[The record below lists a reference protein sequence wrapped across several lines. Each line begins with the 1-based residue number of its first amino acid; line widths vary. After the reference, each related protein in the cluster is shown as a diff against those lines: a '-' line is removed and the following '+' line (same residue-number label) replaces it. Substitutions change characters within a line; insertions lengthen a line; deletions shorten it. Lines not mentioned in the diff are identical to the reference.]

1 MATTTNGGKGK
12 PVAYELFPLSVL
24 RGDDSDLFRPLTDE
38 YINSILQF
46 YEDLQEHEKTLN
58 DAIEEWERRSHL
70 QKLDAAIAKLRE
82 MKEEISAQ
90 SKALTRNMDV
100 IRKLTEDLKFY
111 SILTAAL
118 RRFHS
123 FLSDKR
129 VLLLPRGSRLETR
142 LPRPDSGR
150 DLRVLFTRFRPLEAD
165 PGLVAAFESEH
176 GDFVKR
182 RDGTGTSS
190 AAAAAASTDFLIVD
204 VELHPMHGSKDGTT
218 KIFRCVVTKP
228 PPLPKPLPSKSP
240 PPSPSP
246 SPKPSPLLKSPPPS
260 PSPFGR
266 DKVLGLL
273 RRNIAD
279 AVFHGRIRD
288 GCATKPLGKFET
300 EADIVED
307 KERPDLLSE
316 KDHGFSLYAAD
327 SESRSNLRGRLVR
340 KYFDRKSEGI
350 GTPAWCSAFRRH
362 VEAIVQRRLSRVR
375 EWIRINTEA
384 FRNDSAVA
392 TLLSNAEVDHF
403 IPLRQFWTICEQK
416 CQQCDRLCLKRS
428 QHDEEHDCYT
438 NHKCEHHCSYC
449 SDSDAGR
456 VYVCR
461 HCGGHSGPHRCS
473 ENEHLCE
480 SACELAAHRGCLGT
494 CSRDV
499 AHVLDAA
506 DRLHRCKAKV
516 HYCIER
522 CDFVECSLDCSKSY
536 DHDGG
541 HECSVYHC
549 PMLCSMD
556 SCSNRCL
563 REDESHS
570 LDEDALHICKGSHS
584 CTEACEMPGHCAIIT
599 STLEGSEE
607 TETYTGR
614 FETFSYVKKAPPL
627 LQRKRCAI
635 SIPPGQT
642 QHEGTHCHYL
652 PDSPPEIHFCTSQCP
667 TCQSA
672 CTKELNHEGRHRILH
687 SNVIDRV
694 FVSQSAIVNVHVG
707 ERKYGPGES
716 AHAEICDD
724 FCRRLGRGHTHVM
737 RCQGDHGD
745 DDPRVRHDVETQYA
759 DVVLDEV
766 THDYYWE
773 YCHIDDNCS
782 ESEKELF
789 RKCDYYCD
797 AVKASP
803 NLRSYCQLELWH
815 EPLQSHAARDGH
827 WSDHDYQC
835 EHEHL
840 AGYHIVFVVDKSA
853 TMSLKDERPSETSGL
868 NTIQTFNNRLGAGL
882 EAGDSLCRKRLRD
895 WKSDALT
902 LITFDDAATTHFV
915 GVPMPSSI
923 SKAFLDKQIELSWG
937 GTDFA
942 LALREAHDAISQFES
957 SSPSNHDVIPVVII
971 LSDGD
976 SYEADS
982 LSVLE
987 AADSLRSHYPTA
999 VSPAV
1004 FCIPFGSDEGG
1015 EEFLKKISR
1024 NQVFPSEMII
1034 HLENVI
1040 RLVHEGRVG
1049 QGGIGVLPPN
1059 PSVSPLRSPEPID
1072 SNEVLLFL
1080 RQNIEEAVF
1089 CGRFLDGSAEK
1100 PLEKFES
1107 KADIDS
1113 LYAADS
1119 ESRSDLRNRLIRRY
1133 FDLKSEGIGTPA
1145 WCSSFRRHMKE
1156 FVERRVLRVKTWIRL
1171 NTEAFRDDS
1180 DVATLLSN
1188 AEVDHFIPLRQFWTI
1203 CEQKCQQCDRLCLKQ
1218 SQHDEE
1224 HDCYTSH
1231 KCEHRCSY
1239 CSDSDAGRV
1248 YVCSHCGGHS
1258 GLHRCS
1264 ENEHLCESACDLAAH
1279 RGCLG
1284 TCSRDVAHVLD
1295 AADQLHRC
1303 KAKVHYCIERCDFLE
1318 CNLDCSKS
1326 YDHDGGHECSGSH
1339 CPMFCLMDLC
1349 SNRCSCGD
1357 EPHSFH
1363 ICKESHACSGAEEDW
1378 TYGKRGKLET
1388 FDGLFGTFSYREN
1401 ATKRLQQRKR
1411 CAISIPPGQRY
1422 HQGFSCKTTL
1432 DAPLCTSQCPTCE
1445 STCVLDL
1452 HHKGF
1457 HRIEHSNMIN
1467 QVFVSESEVISLG
1480 ERKYGPGESA
1490 GAEVCDDF
1498 CRRLGRGHTHIIR
1511 CQGDHGDDDPRV
1523 RHDVKAQYTDVVLDE
1538 VTHDYYWEHCQIE
1551 DNCSESEKE
1560 LFRKCDYYCDAV
1572 EVSPDLR
1579 TFCQLELW
1587 HEPLQLAPPDGGH
1600 ISTNGHY
1607 FRCTHYHIV
1616 LVVDKSGTMS
1626 FEDQKPSETSGLN
1639 VGKLSNRLGAALE
1652 MCDKFCQ
1659 QLRAASRGDALTLI
1673 TFDDAATAHFVGTP
1687 VPSDIS
1693 KAFFDRQVDLSWG
1706 GSYLSPALK
1715 EAKSAI
1721 AEFQRRSPANREFTP
1736 VVIVLTDGDCFDADV
1751 NAVVEANLLKRQ
1763 CWSTARDEAPLL
1775 FCIRLGL
1782 DRCGEVLLKTISSN
1796 HQVLLSEAGIPS
1808 LKKVAR
1814 APVLHGRKAGQAIGV
1829 LSVSTC

>member
-58 DAIEEWERRSHL
+58 DEIEEWERRSHL

-90 SKALTRNMDV
+90 SKTLTRNMDV
-100 IRKLTEDLKFY
+100 ITKLTEDLKFY

-129 VLLLPRGSRLETR
+129 VVLLPRGSCLETR

-260 PSPFGR
+260 PSPSPKPSPLLKSPPPSPSPFGR

-288 GCATKPLGKFET
+288 GYATKPLGKFET

-438 NHKCEHHCSYC
+438 NHKCEHRCSYC

-480 SACELAAHRGCLGT
+480 SACDLAAQRGCLGT

-522 CDFVECSLDCSKSY
+522 CDFLECS
-536 DHDGG
+536 
-541 HECSVYHC
+541 
-549 PMLCSMD
+549 
-556 SCSNRCL
+556 
-563 REDESHS
+563 
-570 LDEDALHICKGSHS
+570 
-584 CTEACEMPGHCAIIT
+584 
-599 STLEGSEE
+599 
-607 TETYTGR
+607 
-614 FETFSYVKKAPPL
+614 
-627 LQRKRCAI
+627 
-635 SIPPGQT
+635 
-642 QHEGTHCHYL
+642 
-652 PDSPPEIHFCTSQCP
+652 
-667 TCQSA
+667 
-672 CTKELNHEGRHRILH
+672 
-687 SNVIDRV
+687 
-694 FVSQSAIVNVHVG
+694 
-707 ERKYGPGES
+707 
-716 AHAEICDD
+716 
-724 FCRRLGRGHTHVM
+724 
-737 RCQGDHGD
+737 
-745 DDPRVRHDVETQYA
+745 
-759 DVVLDEV
+759 
-766 THDYYWE
+766 
-773 YCHIDDNCS
+773 
-782 ESEKELF
+782 
-789 RKCDYYCD
+789 
-797 AVKASP
+797 
-803 NLRSYCQLELWH
+803 
-815 EPLQSHAARDGH
+815 
-827 WSDHDYQC
+827 
-835 EHEHL
+835 
-840 AGYHIVFVVDKSA
+840 
-853 TMSLKDERPSETSGL
+853 
-868 NTIQTFNNRLGAGL
+868 
-882 EAGDSLCRKRLRD
+882 
-895 WKSDALT
+895 
-902 LITFDDAATTHFV
+902 
-915 GVPMPSSI
+915 
-923 SKAFLDKQIELSWG
+923 
-937 GTDFA
+937 
-942 LALREAHDAISQFES
+942 
-957 SSPSNHDVIPVVII
+957 
-971 LSDGD
+971 
-976 SYEADS
+976 
-982 LSVLE
+982 
-987 AADSLRSHYPTA
+987 
-999 VSPAV
+999 
-1004 FCIPFGSDEGG
+1004 
-1015 EEFLKKISR
+1015 
-1024 NQVFPSEMII
+1024 
-1034 HLENVI
+1034 
-1040 RLVHEGRVG
+1040 
-1049 QGGIGVLPPN
+1049 
-1059 PSVSPLRSPEPID
+1059 
-1072 SNEVLLFL
+1072 
-1080 RQNIEEAVF
+1080 
-1089 CGRFLDGSAEK
+1089 
-1100 PLEKFES
+1100 
-1107 KADIDS
+1107 
-1113 LYAADS
+1113 
-1119 ESRSDLRNRLIRRY
+1119 
-1133 FDLKSEGIGTPA
+1133 
-1145 WCSSFRRHMKE
+1145 
-1156 FVERRVLRVKTWIRL
+1156 
-1171 NTEAFRDDS
+1171 
-1180 DVATLLSN
+1180 
-1188 AEVDHFIPLRQFWTI
+1188 
-1203 CEQKCQQCDRLCLKQ
+1203 
-1218 SQHDEE
+1218 
-1224 HDCYTSH
+1224 
-1231 KCEHRCSY
+1231 
-1239 CSDSDAGRV
+1239 
-1248 YVCSHCGGHS
+1248 
-1258 GLHRCS
+1258 
-1264 ENEHLCESACDLAAH
+1264 
-1279 RGCLG
+1279 
-1284 TCSRDVAHVLD
+1284 
-1295 AADQLHRC
+1295 
-1303 KAKVHYCIERCDFLE
+1303 
-1318 CNLDCSKS
+1318 LDCSKS

-1339 CPMFCLMDLC
+1339 CPMFCSMDLC

-1363 ICKESHACSGAEEDW
+1363 ICKESHACSGSEEDW
-1378 TYGKRGKLET
+1378 TYGKRGKLDT

-1467 QVFVSESEVISLG
+1467 QVFVSESTVFGVG

-1490 GAEVCDDF
+1490 RAEICDDF
-1498 CRRLGRGHTHIIR
+1498 CRRLGRGHTHVIR
-1511 CQGDHGDDDPRV
+1511 CQGDHGDHDPRL
-1523 RHDVKAQYTDVVLDE
+1523 RHDVRTQYADVVFDE
-1538 VTHDYYWEHCQIE
+1538 VTHDYYWEYCQIE
-1551 DNCSESEKE
+1551 DNCSESERE
-1560 LFRKCDYYCDAV
+1560 LFRMCNHYCDDV
-1572 EVSPDLR
+1572 EATPDLR
-1579 TFCQLELW
+1579 TDDDAFCQLELW
-1587 HEPLQLAPPDGGH
+1587 HEPLQSAPPDGQ
-1600 ISTNGHY
+1600 ISTGGHY
-1607 FRCTHYHIV
+1607 FF
-1616 LVVDKSGTMS
+1616 K
-1626 FEDQKPSETSGLN
+1626 
-1639 VGKLSNRLGAALE
+1639 
-1652 MCDKFCQ
+1652 
-1659 QLRAASRGDALTLI
+1659 
-1673 TFDDAATAHFVGTP
+1673 
-1687 VPSDIS
+1687 
-1693 KAFFDRQVDLSWG
+1693 
-1706 GSYLSPALK
+1706 
-1715 EAKSAI
+1715 
-1721 AEFQRRSPANREFTP
+1721 
-1736 VVIVLTDGDCFDADV
+1736 
-1751 NAVVEANLLKRQ
+1751 
-1763 CWSTARDEAPLL
+1763 
-1775 FCIRLGL
+1775 
-1782 DRCGEVLLKTISSN
+1782 
-1796 HQVLLSEAGIPS
+1796 
-1808 LKKVAR
+1808 
-1814 APVLHGRKAGQAIGV
+1814 
-1829 LSVSTC
+1829 